1 MQGVR
6 SLVEDRYPFPFHKD
20 WHMVGKPLQLFLP
33 NEVFIAFGKKNSSM
47 TPLPYPI
54 LQGSRVKTKK

>member
-1 MQGVR
+1 M
-6 SLVEDRYPFPFHKD
+6 EDRYPFPFHKD